1 LTSEHDERL
10 PRGPQGIQG
19 YQGVQGEQGK
29 RGEPG
34 IQGLRGLPAATR
46 RAIVFLFALAVF
58 FGVFNAFWISHDV
71 NRGATAQRAE
81 QARYEAGQR
90 ADARAA
96 AAAQLKGSVPVCM
109 ALRKLAGVHGTHGTS
124 SATYGANLE
133 VALRLV
139 YKSSGCPKVLA
150 LTAPPA
156 TPRH

>member
-1 LTSEHDERL
+1 MSNERDERL
-10 PRGPQGIQG
+10 PHGPQGIQG
-19 YQGVQGEQGK
+19 YQGVQGKQGK

-109 ALRKLAGVHGTHGTS
+109 ALLRLSRVHGSHGDG
-124 SATYGANLE
+124 ATFGVNLE
-133 VALRLV
+133 AALKAV
-139 YKSSGCPKVLA
+139 YKSTGCPKVLA
-150 LTAPPA
+150 LTARPSPA
-156 TPRH
+156 P